1 MSYIYI
7 YTIIYT
13 LYVCMCVCSGSHVLP
28 FVFHF
33 HIDPNHSFVPG
44 NPIAPPQL
52 QVSARPG

>member
-1 MSYIYI
+1 MSYI